1 MKLYPNLVRA
11 VVGALEVIFRERKYA
26 DKVIQKTLK
35 LDKRWGA
42 RDRKFIAE
50 TTYEIVRWYRWIYEL
65 RGAPPSS
72 KEDWWEMVG
81 IWLLWQNIS
90 LPNWKEFDSLSPST
104 ITTRASNLQANRAIS
119 ASIPEWLDEMA
130 STELQEQWPPTL
142 SALNRT
148 APLVIRT
155 NTLKTTRSKLQKS
168 LQLQDISSKKYNE
181 DALIISKRTNLFS
194 LDAFKKGLFE
204 IQDGGSQQ
212 IAPFLEIQPGM
223 QVIDACAGAGG
234 KTLHL
239 AALMKNKGRILAL
252 DIYNWKLKE
261 LRRRATRAGCDLIE
275 TRLINNQKVIKRL
288 KGKADRLLLDV
299 PCSGLGVLKRNPD
312 AKWKLNPVYLERV
325 KATQQ
330 QILETYPVMLK
341 KGGLL
346 VYATCSIL
354 PTENQQQVE
363 RFLSQHKGQF
373 TLVKEQQLLP
383 QEGFDGFY
391 MALIRKE

>member
-11 VVGALEVIFRERKYA
+11 VVGALDQIFRERKYA

-72 KEDWWEMVG
+72 KEDWWEMIG
-81 IWLLWQNIS
+81 IWLLWQNIT
-90 LPNWKEFDSLSPST
+90 LPDWKEFNSLSPST
-104 ITTRASNLQANRAIS
+104 ITTRASDLQSNRAIR

-130 STELQEQWPPTL
+130 STELQEQWSPTL

-168 LQLQDISSKKYNE
+168 LQLQDISSKKYSE

-212 IAPFLEIQPGM
+212 IAPFLEVQPGM

-252 DIYNWKLKE
+252 DIYKWKLKE

-275 TRLINNQKVIKRL
+275 TRLISNQKVIKRL

-341 KGGLL
+341 KGGLF

-354 PTENQQQVE
+354 PSENQEQVE
-363 RFLSQHKGQF
+363 KFLKLKEGQF
-373 TLVKEQQLLP
+373 TLIKEQQLLP

>member
-11 VVGALEVIFRERKYA
+11 VVGALEQIFRERKYA

-65 RGAPPSS
+65 RGTPPSS

-104 ITTRASNLQANRAIS
+104 ITTRASDLQANRAIS